1 MIAFWCLVAGVAL
14 GIVIGLVAQA
24 EREPFPAATARS
36 VRRARLA
43 ARADLRRVLPSRIW
57 WWQ

>member
-1 MIAFWCLVAGVAL
+1 MIAFLCLICGVAL
-14 GIVIGLVAQA
+14 GIVIGVVAQG
-24 EREPFPAATARS
+24 EREPFPAATART

-43 ARADLRRVLPSRIW
+43 ARADLRRVLPSRLW